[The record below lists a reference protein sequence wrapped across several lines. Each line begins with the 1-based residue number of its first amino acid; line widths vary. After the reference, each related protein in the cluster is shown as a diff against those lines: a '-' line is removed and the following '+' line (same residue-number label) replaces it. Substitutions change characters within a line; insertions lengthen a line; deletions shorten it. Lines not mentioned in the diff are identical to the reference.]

1 MTASYNYCYLLLFSL
16 ALPVLFLYSCTPRVS
31 VFNEAAYRQA
41 VELKVASMN
50 LLDKATTDFS
60 ENRES
65 VDHLKLDL
73 LTAWEYAKGRPDNEA
88 AERLWESLLD
98 PEVNLLADFL
108 SRWEER
114 ERLPPAMIREYKLI
128 ISDAFDRIIAL
139 ESGKSSRTIF
149 D

>member
-1 MTASYNYCYLLLFSL
+1 MTTLNYFRYLLLFGL

-41 VELKVASMN
+41 VELKVASLN
-50 LLDKATTDFS
+50 LLDKATTDYS
-60 ENRES
+60 ENREA
-65 VDHLKLDL
+65 VDNLKLDL

-98 PEVNLLADFL
+98 PEDNLLADFL
-108 SRWEER
+108 IRWEER

-139 ESGKSSRTIF
+139 ESGKSGRTIF
-149 D
+149 N